1 MPLPK
6 TPALAIARRAYSMP
20 TGSGHSW
27 AFYGPFYAENPG
39 GPRTEFR
46 NSSYPDAM
54 RARHRMV
61 AETAL
66 CLMGV
71 PPEEAAELVGT
82 SDPAPAKELLE
93 ACLVRRAISA
103 QILARQT

>member
-1 MPLPK
+1 MTKLHK
-6 TPALAIARRAYSMP
+6 TPALRIARSAYSMP
-20 TGSGHSW
+20 SGSGHSW
-27 AFYGPFYAENPG
+27 AFYGPFYADQPK

-54 RARHRMV
+54 RARHRAV

-71 PPEEAAELVGT
+71 PPLEAACLVGPT
-82 SDPAPAKELLE
+82 NPTPAKEMLE
-93 ACLVRRAISA
+93 ACLLAWRSA
-103 QILARQT
+103 PR